1 MTDKEKLNMLED
13 LLIVEPDSLNE
24 DTELMDL
31 AEWDSMAVISLIA
44 MFDSEFGKE
53 ITSTEI
59 KNFKTIRDIIIK
71 MEEMT

>member
-13 LLIVEPDSLNE
+13 LLLIEPNKLNE
-24 DTELMDL
+24 NTELTDL

-53 ITSTEI
+53 IPSAEI
-59 KNFKTIRDIIIK
+59 KNFKTIKDIMVN
-71 MEEMT
+71 MEEVS

>member
-59 KNFKTIRDIIIK
+59 KNFKTIRDIMIK